1 MYVNTYSHYAVYI
14 ISIKPTIV
22 HLLLS
27 PAHFA
32 RRINMKS
39 EISIIL
45 FIYAIIDMV
54 LHHEIGLY
62 HHGIRSYL
70 FILTTVLHR
79 YMRSVAFLYSII
91 HRYCDHHHLIYQLIS
106 PIMSCMR
113 F

>member
-45 FIYAIIDMV
+45 FDHIYMLSLCPPSIYAIRCVSLFNHPSILRSPPSHLPINLTYHVMHAV
-54 LHHEIGLY
+54 LK
-62 HHGIRSYL
+62 
-70 FILTTVLHR
+70 
-79 YMRSVAFLYSII
+79 VAII
-91 HRYCDHHHLIYQLIS
+91 HKL
-106 PIMSCMR
+106 
-113 F
+113 